1 MSTFELATNV
11 KSKITDVVVL
21 SQKNRAPDDNPG
33 AQLSFAM
40 QLPNHELT
48 MFDGSL
54 KAFLYTKNASSSS
67 GQQESLDGIEPV
79 TDLPN
84 LSRIG
89 AHIGRIHWDGEFTGY
104 TLVIDHGM
112 GGASNIEVTDCVL
125 SKFRIAAQEG
135 GTVALDFMLESQDVA
150 ANVFGKLAT
159 LKNREVEITLVA
171 PEVAQQDFTTGNT
184 NPVPFGANDA
194 GGADIN
200 PFPVGADAPGT
211 GAAASPFLTPE
222 AALAAAV
229 GGEAAPGPVVSTRRP
244 SRLAAVKA
252 AGEAA

>member
-1 MSTFELATNV
+1 
-11 KSKITDVVVL
+11 
-21 SQKNRAPDDNPG
+21 
-33 AQLSFAM
+33 
-40 QLPNHELT
+40 
-48 MFDGSL
+48 MFDGGL
-54 KAFLYTKNASSSS
+54 KSFLYTKKASSST
-67 GQQESLDGIEPV
+67 GQQETLEGIEPV

-89 AHIGRIHWDGEFTGY
+89 AHIGRIHWDGEFSGY

-125 SKFRIAAQEG
+125 SKFRLAAQEG
-135 GTVALDFMLESQDVA
+135 GTVAMDFMLESQDVA

-171 PEVAQQDFTTGNT
+171 PEVAQTELDVTGQ
-184 NPVPFGANDA
+184 NPMPFGNDNE
-194 GGADIN
+194 GGDSN

-222 AALAAAV
+222 QALTNSV

>member
-1 MSTFELATNV
+1 MSNFELATNV

-40 QLPNHELT
+40 QLPNHDLT

-54 KAFLYTKNASSSS
+54 KAFLYTKNANTST
-67 GQQESLDGIEPV
+67 GQQETLEGIEPI

-89 AHIGRIHWDGEFTGY
+89 RIHWDIELTGFTL
-104 TLVIDHGM
+104 TIDHGM

-135 GTVALDFMLESQDVA
+135 GTVALDFMVESQDVA

-159 LKNREVEITLVA
+159 LKNREVEIMLTA
-171 PEVAQQDFTTGNT
+171 PVVEQAEIDLSGV
-184 NPVPFGANDA
+184 
-194 GGADIN
+194 N
-200 PFPVGADAPGT
+200 PFPVDLGA
-211 GAAASPFLTPE
+211 GAAPVNPFGPE
-222 AALAAAV
+222 DA
-229 GGEAAPGPVVSTRRP
+229 E
-244 SRLAAVKA
+244 
-252 AGEAA
+252 